1 MAEQEKQIGLYRRWA
16 TALRN
21 MAAESWG
28 DDRDMLIRAAEVYER
43 ITRRMESTG
52 DLCPARTFSMEQA
65 IAA

>member
-21 MAAESWG
+21 MAAESEAN
-28 DDRDMLIRAAEVYER
+28 DRDMLIRAAEVYER
-43 ITRRMESTG
+43 ITRRIERTA
-52 DLCPARTFSMEQA
+52 DLCPAGSPSMEQA

>member
-43 ITRRMESTG
+43 ITRRLEGTAYPS
-52 DLCPARTFSMEQA
+52 PAGSASMGSA
-65 IAA
+65 FA